1 MKEVIDKPI
10 NEVKIKLKDLID
22 LQKLDKLKLEY
33 GQTRVL
39 IDFNVGKKIISFELG
54 KNRKIDHKMLNLLRK
69 EDNIEIN

>member
-39 IDFNVGKKIISFELG
+39 IDFNIGKKTISFELG